1 MCVKLLLMTQ
11 RYMLLVASSV
21 GAGGAA
27 AGGNK
32 IHARLTPNEKQN
44 WRALSI
50 QCGCVVRVFVVV
62 AGCARVLLNRLNDDG
77 STTYLHTYKYRT
89 HTHTHT
95 QCCHFLSAV
104 VFVFHLNACTKMSH
118 KKIPNDSFDSFY
130 LINLES
136 IFICNPC

>member
-1 MCVKLLLMTQ
+1 
-11 RYMLLVASSV
+11 MLLVASSV

-89 HTHTHT
+89 HTHTYT
-95 QCCHFLSAV
+95 MLPFSLRRRIR
-104 VFVFHLNACTKMSH
+104 F
-118 KKIPNDSFDSFY
+118 SFERMY
-130 LINLES
+130 KNVT
-136 IFICNPC
+136 